1 MTDHTTKGFVAYFLR
16 EYRRRTLLLVA
27 LLVCS
32 GLAEGVGI
40 AALLPVLELGTS
52 PGSARSRL
60 AVSIGEF
67 LGSFGLQP
75 SLGTLLIVLLIAF
88 TVKGIFRWFAMRQV
102 GFVIAQVG
110 MDLRLRLIRA
120 LMNVQW
126 GYFASRRTGHFANT
140 IGREAFQAA
149 GAYRHACSALAGA
162 TSVVVYAGVAAL
174 ASWEIALAG
183 ILVGAGVVR
192 LLRRLVAAARSA
204 GAEQVEVMKSLV
216 ARLTEALPGLKP
228 LKAMGRERYVLP
240 LLEQEARGFYR
251 AQQRQ
256 VQAQEALISFQE
268 PLLVAA
274 LAAGLFG
281 VMTYTATPFAT
292 VLIVSFLFHR
302 IVNGINQVQQR
313 YSDMVS
319 GEASFW
325 SILDMIRDAERAQE
339 ESTTGSGEL
348 TFDRAIELVGVS
360 HSYGRHQVL
369 DDVSVT
375 IPRGS
380 FTAIV
385 GPSGSGKTTLADIV
399 IGLLHQTKG
408 TVQVDGR
415 SLADIGIA
423 EWRSRIGYVPQEP
436 LLFHDSIAKNVT
448 LGNTDIPTERVVE
461 ALKQAG
467 AYEFVSGLPDGLDS
481 LVGEHGSTLSGG
493 QRQRIAIARALVERP
508 RLLVL
513 DEATTALDP
522 ETEAAVCR
530 TLAGLKGDITI
541 LSISHQMAMREVA
554 DIVYEV
560 EGGQVRVVSGQT
572 V

>member
-1 MTDHTTKGFVAYFLR
+1 
-16 EYRRRTLLLVA
+16 
-27 LLVCS
+27 
-32 GLAEGVGI
+32 
-40 AALLPVLELGTS
+40 
-52 PGSARSRL
+52 
-60 AVSIGEF
+60 
-67 LGSFGLQP
+67 
-75 SLGTLLIVLLIAF
+75 
-88 TVKGIFRWFAMRQV
+88 
-102 GFVIAQVG
+102 
-110 MDLRLRLIRA
+110 
-120 LMNVQW
+120 
-126 GYFASRRTGHFANT
+126 
-140 IGREAFQAA
+140 
-149 GAYRHACSALAGA
+149 
-162 TSVVVYAGVAAL
+162 VYAGVAAL

-183 ILVGAGVVR
+183 ILVGAGVLR
-192 LLRRLVAAARSA
+192 LLRRLVEAARSA
-204 GAEQVEVMKSLV
+204 GTEQVEVMKSLV

-339 ESTTGSGEL
+339 ESTTGTGEP

-375 IPRGS
+375 IPCGS

-423 EWRSRIGYVPQEP
+423 KWRSRIGYVPQEP

-448 LGNTDIPTERVVE
+448 LGNTDISSERVVE

>member
-1 MTDHTTKGFVAYFLR
+1 
-16 EYRRRTLLLVA
+16 
-27 LLVCS
+27 
-32 GLAEGVGI
+32 
-40 AALLPVLELGTS
+40 
-52 PGSARSRL
+52 
-60 AVSIGEF
+60 
-67 LGSFGLQP
+67 
-75 SLGTLLIVLLIAF
+75 
-88 TVKGIFRWFAMRQV
+88 
-102 GFVIAQVG
+102 
-110 MDLRLRLIRA
+110 
-120 LMNVQW
+120 
-126 GYFASRRTGHFANT
+126 
-140 IGREAFQAA
+140 
-149 GAYRHACSALAGA
+149 
-162 TSVVVYAGVAAL
+162 
-174 ASWEIALAG
+174 
-183 ILVGAGVVR
+183 
-192 LLRRLVAAARSA
+192 
-204 GAEQVEVMKSLV
+204 
-216 ARLTEALPGLKP
+216 
-228 LKAMGRERYVLP
+228 
-240 LLEQEARGFYR
+240 
-251 AQQRQ
+251 
-256 VQAQEALISFQE
+256 
-268 PLLVAA
+268 
-274 LAAGLFG
+274 
-281 VMTYTATPFAT
+281 
-292 VLIVSFLFHR
+292 
-302 IVNGINQVQQR
+302 
-313 YSDMVS
+313 
-319 GEASFW
+319 
-325 SILDMIRDAERAQE
+325 
-339 ESTTGSGEL
+339 
-348 TFDRAIELVGVS
+348 
-360 HSYGRHQVL
+360 VL

-375 IPRGS
+375 IPCGS

-423 EWRSRIGYVPQEP
+423 KWRSRIGYVPQEP

-448 LGNTDIPTERVVE
+448 LGNTDISSERVVE